1 MVRLLL
7 HGGLAWTDSKEA
19 SGQTVYVIAEGINC
33 ENSSEQG
40 GSCITL
46 SDLVPE
52 ATLLSSFG

>member
-7 HGGLAWTDSKEA
+7 HGGLAWTDNKEA

-40 GSCITL
+40 GPGPRSHI
-46 SDLVPE
+46 
-52 ATLLSSFG
+52 A